1 MEVCRRQFV
10 YQSLNSCFQAR
21 SDCNYGQHN
30 LEKRGCNKSLRETV
44 LYILIPKLGFITHFG
59 LGDHLKISKQWK
71 KMQFQFVR
79 RASLESDDRVKIYV
93 MLWKNSFTFLMKQS
107 ASVFVFLLLS
117 LWRALWRILRAKIEI
132 LAVSPLAPSLNCWD
146 CFVVIFFLSMPS
158 KVTVLGHDSESFKPL
173 PIDSGPKLCPRK

>member
-1 MEVCRRQFV
+1 
-10 YQSLNSCFQAR
+10 
-21 SDCNYGQHN
+21 
-30 LEKRGCNKSLRETV
+30 
-44 LYILIPKLGFITHFG
+44 
-59 LGDHLKISKQWK
+59 
-71 KMQFQFVR
+71 MQFQFVR

-132 LAVSPLAPSLNCWD
+132 LAVSPLAPSLDCWD

-173 PIDSGPKLCPRK
+173 PIDSGPKLCPRKYFMLFYYIVCIVNRVLGNIWIPKFWKLVLL

>member
-1 MEVCRRQFV
+1 
-10 YQSLNSCFQAR
+10 
-21 SDCNYGQHN
+21 
-30 LEKRGCNKSLRETV
+30 
-44 LYILIPKLGFITHFG
+44 
-59 LGDHLKISKQWK
+59 
-71 KMQFQFVR
+71 MQFQFVQ

-132 LAVSPLAPSLNCWD
+132 LAVSPLAPSFDCWD